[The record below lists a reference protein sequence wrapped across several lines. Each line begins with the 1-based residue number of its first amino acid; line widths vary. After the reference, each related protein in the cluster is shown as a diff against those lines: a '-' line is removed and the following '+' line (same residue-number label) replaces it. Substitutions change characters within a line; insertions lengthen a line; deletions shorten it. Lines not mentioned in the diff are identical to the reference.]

1 MPYRHHSI
9 GFKYQM
15 CPARG
20 ALTWVNFRA
29 WNVGYSHAH
38 HDPFQLENLQPAVP
52 WGLSGESL
60 MRHPIKQSPPAHG
73 PSAGTVY
80 LVGAGPGDPE
90 LLTLKAARLL
100 ASAEAV
106 VFDHL
111 VGDGVMALLNPSAQ
125 RFYAGK
131 EAGNHSLPQD
141 QINALL
147 VRLAREGLQV
157 VRLKG
162 GDPFIFGRGGEE
174 MEELREAGVRCEVVP
189 GITAASGISAC
200 TGIPLTHRDHAR
212 TVVFAT
218 GHLKDGSVN
227 LDWASLARPL
237 QTIVIYMGLGAVEII
252 CRELIAHGLPPDTP
266 AAAIHKGTTPQQVT
280 LAATLAT
287 LARSVDETG
296 MKSPAL
302 IIVGGVVTL
311 TESALIAADTETQA
325 LLEASTGFAHTNA

>member
-1 MPYRHHSI
+1 M
-9 GFKYQM
+9 
-15 CPARG
+15 
-20 ALTWVNFRA
+20 L
-29 WNVGYSHAH
+29 
-38 HDPFQLENLQPAVP
+38 
-52 WGLSGESL
+52 
-60 MRHPIKQSPPAHG
+60 HPIKQSPPG
-73 PSAGTVY
+73 RDTSVGTVY

-111 VGDGVMALLNPSAQ
+111 VGTGVMDLVNPAAQ

-147 VRLAREGLQV
+147 VRLAHEGRQV

-218 GHLKDGSVN
+218 GHLKDGTVN
-227 LDWASLARPL
+227 LDWTSLARPQ
-237 QTIVIYMGLGAVEII
+237 QTVVIYMGLGAIAII
-252 CRELIAHGLPPDTP
+252 CSELIKHGLPPETP

-287 LARSVDETG
+287 LARRVDESG

-302 IIVGGVVTL
+302 IIVGGVV
-311 TESALIAADTETQA
+311 SVAGNQAASGDHTRREAPQA
-325 LLEASTGFAHTNA
+325 C

>member
-1 MPYRHHSI
+1 
-9 GFKYQM
+9 
-15 CPARG
+15 
-20 ALTWVNFRA
+20 
-29 WNVGYSHAH
+29 
-38 HDPFQLENLQPAVP
+38 
-52 WGLSGESL
+52 
-60 MRHPIKQSPPAHG
+60 MRHPIKQSPP
-73 PSAGTVY
+73 SRKRSVGTVY

-111 VGDGVMALLNPSAQ
+111 VGEGVLALLNPGAQ

-174 MEELREAGVRCEVVP
+174 MEELREAGVHCEVVP
-189 GITAASGISAC
+189 GITAASGVSAC

-218 GHLKDGSVN
+218 GHLKDGTVN
-227 LDWASLARPL
+227 LDWASLARPQ
-237 QTIVIYMGLGAVEII
+237 QTIVIYMGLGAVDII
-252 CRELIAHGLPPDTP
+252 CRELIRHGLAPDTP

-280 LAATLAT
+280 LTATLAT
-287 LARSVDETG
+287 LASSVAETG

-302 IIVGGVVTL
+302 IIVGGVV
-311 TESALIAADTETQA
+311 SVAKNAAAAADHDEHVTSLA
-325 LLEASTGFAHTNA
+325 C